1 MKIVGAMQV
10 GGNYSWM
17 LSSSLNNLASI
28 VDEIVVVGSGIIP
41 QETIKIVN
49 QNSKIVD
56 THFQK
61 QDETRIEWNDMNL
74 LLKMAQKRNAD
85 WILFMDSDETFE
97 PRLKNQ
103 IQQLINTPDVG
114 MYKFK
119 RFWLWKT
126 KEYYRADRP
135 EKYSTFAYN
144 TYMVKSSSSLKFP
157 NPAGSFLKRIVKH
170 LAGKEKLKPYFG
182 REPIIGVDGKVIETD
197 IVVLHH
203 AALNWT
209 QFVKNQMWYAVLIS
223 KREPNRSEL
232 NVVNQLYDILDEST
246 LKLEPVNKEWFD

>member
-17 LSSSLNNLASI
+17 LSSSLNNLASM
-28 VDEIVVVGSGIIP
+28 VDEIVVVGSGIVSP
-41 QETIKIVN
+41 ETIKIVN
-49 QNSKIVD
+49 QNSKVVD
-56 THFQK
+56 KHFQN
-61 QDETRIEWNDMNL
+61 QEELRIEWNDMNL

-85 WILFMDSDETFE
+85 WILFMDADETFE

-103 IQQLINTPDVG
+103 IQQLVNTLDVG

-119 RFWLWKT
+119 KFWLWKS

-144 TYMVKSSSSLKFP
+144 TYLIRSSSSLRFP
-157 NPAGSFLKRIVKH
+157 NPAGSFFKRIVKH
-170 LAGKEKLKPYFG
+170 LIGKEKLKPYFG

-197 IVVLHH
+197 IVLLHH
-203 AALNWT
+203 AALNWI
-209 QFVKNQMWYAVLIS
+209 QFVKNQMLYAVLLA
-223 KREPNRSEL
+223 KRQPRHLEL
-232 NVVNQLYDILDEST
+232 DIVEQQFKILDEST
-246 LKLEPVNKEWFD
+246 LELKPVKKEWFD